1 MKICSHCKSVNAQES
16 TVCYF
21 CGAALEDNK
30 NVNVNNTLKPVYNTQ
45 QSQQKRVPAQP
56 TSQIKPNEPK
66 ELGLWDAV
74 GKCFGK
80 YASMNGRATR
90 AELWYFLLFYAVAL
104 FISFCISE
112 SMGVFCVF
120 SMLLPALSVIGRRL
134 HDVGR
139 SRGWMFLLL
148 IIIFY
153 GWLALAIICML
164 PGQEK
169 DNEYGPY
176 EG

>member
-21 CGAALEDNK
+21 CGAAL
-30 NVNVNNTLKPVYNTQ
+30 NVNVNANVDKNP

-56 TSQIKPNEPK
+56 TSQTQPNEPK
-66 ELGLWDAV
+66 ELGFWDAV

-104 FISFCISE
+104 FVSFCISE

-120 SMLLPALSVIGRRL
+120 SMLLPALCVIGRRL
-134 HDVGR
+134 HDIGR

-153 GWLALAIICML
+153 GWLALAVICML
-164 PGQEK
+164 PSQQK

>member
-21 CGAALEDNK
+21 CGAAL
-30 NVNVNNTLKPVYNTQ
+30 NVNVNANVDKNP

-56 TSQIKPNEPK
+56 TSQTQPKEPK
-66 ELGLWDAV
+66 ELGFWDAV
-74 GKCFGK
+74 GKCFDK
-80 YASMNGRATR
+80 YASMKGRATR
-90 AELWYFLLFYAVAL
+90 AELWYFIL
-104 FISFCISE
+104 FITIGIMLCSFISRDE
-112 SMGVFCVF
+112 TMLFLFVLVT
-120 SMLLPALSVIGRRL
+120 LLPTMAVISRRL
-134 HDVGR
+134 HDLGR
-139 SRGWMFLLL
+139 SRFWMFLLL
-148 IIIFY
+148 IIIFF
-153 GWLALAIICML
+153 GWLALAVICML

>member
-21 CGAALEDNK
+21 CGAAL
-30 NVNVNNTLKPVYNTQ
+30 NVNVNANAGNTP

-104 FISFCISE
+104 FVSFCISE

-120 SMLLPALSVIGRRL
+120 SMLLPALCVIGRRL
-134 HDVGR
+134 HDIGR

-148 IIIFY
+148 IIVFY
-153 GWLALAIICML
+153 GWLALAVICML
-164 PGQEK
+164 PSQQK

>member
-21 CGAALEDNK
+21 CGASL
-30 NVNVNNTLKPVYNTQ
+30 NVNVNANVDNTQ

-56 TSQIKPNEPK
+56 TSQTQPNEPK
-66 ELGLWDAV
+66 ELGFWDAV

-90 AELWYFLLFYAVAL
+90 AELWYFLLFCLVVIGFSTVMGEEMATFSIFAL
-104 FISFCISE
+104 
-112 SMGVFCVF
+112 
-120 SMLLPALSVIGRRL
+120 LLPTLCVIGRRL
-134 HDVGR
+134 HDIGR

-148 IIIFY
+148 IIVFY
-153 GWLALAIICML
+153 GWLALAVICML
-164 PGQEK
+164 PSQEK